1 MVVALKQNGMLIKLC
16 RIYQPERRVLLAQAF
31 DEVCLTSTLL
41 LSRNIPLVFF
51 QVFLQ
56 RPIKL
61 YSRVMELV

>member
-31 DEVCLTSTLL
+31 EVCLTLIFL
-41 LSRNIPLVFF
+41 LSRNIPLIFF

-61 YSRVMELV
+61 YSRVVELV